1 MRHFT
6 RLSMD
11 QVTFDVYMYGLGNLG
26 LNSLSI
32 ERVAGN
38 TAFILFF
45 FFYEKLS
52 LIQASP
58 ANPPLHGLTRK
69 VSLNP
74 NMFFSKLFA
83 CISES
88 C

>member
-1 MRHFT
+1 
-6 RLSMD
+6 MD
-11 QVTFDVYMYGLGNLG
+11 QVTFDVYMYMYGLGNLG

-38 TAFILFF
+38 TAFF
-45 FFYEKLS
+45 FFYQKLS

-69 VSLNP
+69 VLNYLHVFP
-74 NMFFSKLFA
+74 NPVKVVLVEKKLGGSTF
-83 CISES
+83 C
-88 C
+88 